1 MNIRRL
7 ICALLALL
15 MMALPALAEDEEEFG
30 FEFADDEGYTG
41 DWLELDALG
50 IELCLPDGWAITEPG
65 EGEAFAAAR
74 EDGAAAMAIRVEAE
88 GVADIGSWAE
98 ENLAGYEMDDE
109 DIFDTIYAEQ
119 GDGITAYRLYGDQLL
134 AFDFIRDG
142 EDGLSLDFALQ
153 IVGSANE
160 LWTDDFGFYEEGD
173 EADPFAG

>member
-1 MNIRRL
+1 MDIRRL

-15 MMALPALAEDEEEFG
+15 MLSLPALAEVGDELD

-50 IELCLPDGWAITEPG
+50 IELCLPDGWTIAEPG

-88 GVADIGSWAE
+88 GVADIGDWAE
-98 ENLAGYEMDDE
+98 ANLAGYEVDDE

-119 GDGITAYRLYGDQLL
+119 GDGVTAYRLYGDQLL

-142 EDGLSLDFALQ
+142 EDSLPVDFALQ

-160 LWTDDFGFYEEGD
+160 LWIDDFGFYEDGD